1 MRTSAFTKEVG
12 LGLHLQTHSRGKGV
26 MGRFFY

>member
-1 MRTSAFTKEVG
+1 MRTSAFKEVG